1 MKRPSAKRPRGRP
14 SLDEH
19 EQRRRLIDAA
29 WRVFERAS
37 EDRVTVADIVRQA
50 GMSSRSFYQHYSSKE
65 DLIAQMV
72 EDVGGEIL
80 ADVAADFAEP
90 LEDPAAQAARALGTF
105 LERLPSVAIDL
116 TRLEGTIAGRV
127 VRLRQR
133 VVRALTV
140 VVHEYLVRLHGEGR
154 APRRPEPAEVE
165 VLIAGIAEL
174 GLRYYSEGRRTELLA
189 LQPALVQLLIRG
201 LT

>member
-1 MKRPSAKRPRGRP
+1 MMTPSAKRPRGRP

-29 WRVFERAS
+29 WRVFEQES

-50 GMSSRSFYQHYSSKE
+50 GMSSRSFYQHFSSKE

-72 EDVGGEIL
+72 EDVGGTIL
-80 ADVAADFAEP
+80 AAVAADFREP
-90 LEDPAAQAARALGTF
+90 LEDPAAQTARALGTF
-105 LERLPSVAIDL
+105 LERLPAVAIDL
-116 TRLEGTIAGRV
+116 TRLEGTIGGRV
-127 VRLRQR
+127 MRLRQR
-133 VVRALTV
+133 VVRALTE
-140 VVHEYLVRLHGEGR
+140 VVHDHMARLHEQGQ
-154 APRRPEPAEVE
+154 APRRPERAEVE

-174 GLRYYSEGRRTELLA
+174 GLRYYSEGRRAELLE
-189 LQPALVQLLIRG
+189 LQPTLVRLLMRG

>member
-1 MKRPSAKRPRGRP
+1 MIAAKRRRGRP

-19 EQRRRLIDAA
+19 EQRQRLTDAA
-29 WRVFERAS
+29 WRVFEEAS
-37 EDRVTVADIVRQA
+37 EERVTVADIVREA

-72 EDVGGEIL
+72 EDVGAKIL
-80 ADVAADFAEP
+80 AAVEADFREP
-90 LEDPAAQAARALGTF
+90 LADAVAQTTRALGTF

-116 TRLEGTIAGRV
+116 TRLEGTIGGRV
-127 VRLRQR
+127 VRVRQR
-133 VVRALTV
+133 VVRALTE
-140 VVHEYLVRLHGEGR
+140 VVHGHLARLHEGGR
-154 APRRPEPAEVE
+154 VARRPERAEVE

-174 GLRYYSEGRRTELLA
+174 GIRYYSEGRRAELLQ

>member
-1 MKRPSAKRPRGRP
+1 MTPPEKRPRGRP
-14 SLDEH
+14 SLDGH

-29 WRVFERAS
+29 WRVFEEAS
-37 EDRVTVADIVRQA
+37 EDRVTVADIVSEA
-50 GMSSRSFYQHYSSKE
+50 GMSSRSFYQHFSSKE

-72 EDVGGEIL
+72 EDVGGAIL
-80 ADVAADFAEP
+80 AAVAADFREP
-90 LEDPAAQAARALGTF
+90 LADPGAQAARALQTF

-116 TRLEGTIAGRV
+116 TRLEGTIGGRV

-133 VVRALTV
+133 VVRALTE
-140 VVHEYLVRLHGEGR
+140 VVHDHMVRLHETGG
-154 APRRPEPAEVE
+154 APRRPERAEVE

-174 GLRYYSEGRRTELLA
+174 GLRYYSEGRRADLLE
-189 LQPALVQLLIRG
+189 LQPTLVRLLLRG